1 MLLFLGL
8 QLVSGTAAMKSIRR
22 LYFYLVAFI
31 SIEVV
36 LWGLV
41 GLLRSVAN
49 DTISGGADALAQ
61 ALALVLV
68 GVPIFLIHW
77 LWAQRV
83 AAQDEEEKTA
93 TLRAVFF
100 YAILL
105 ATLIPVVQNLLSFI
119 DRLFI
124 QSAGLEVSRA
134 FSLFREQTPADNL
147 IAIVMNGIV
156 AAYFWN
162 ILRGEWGT
170 LPDRENFTEV
180 RRLYRY
186 LWMLYGLLMTVFGAQ
201 QVLRFLF
208 YAPGDILGE
217 LGREVVVNG
226 IALLLVGTPLWV
238 YSWGIIQDS
247 LVDPAEMGSTLR
259 LAILYLLS
267 LGGVITVI
275 TTASIV
281 VNAIITWLLGV
292 DWTFSDFI
300 QQISGPFSIGLP
312 LGAVWAYYGYWLKR
326 HIEAVGD
333 KVRQAALQRLYN
345 YILTLIG
352 LVVAFIGV
360 ATLFAFV
367 IDMITGTSVLMS
379 DSTRG
384 TLATSLSSLLVG
396 VPLWL
401 MMWRPMQAD
410 AVAPGEMGDHARR
423 SVLRKFYIYLVL
435 FASVIGGM
443 ATAVGLVYEL
453 IRVLLGGDTG
463 SSFIDTIL
471 NFIQLLFLFGVVLIY
486 HLIVLRM
493 DGAST
498 ADALAEKQSVYSVL
512 IVDSGNGFVE
522 AVKSA
527 LMKLGSK
534 VQVMVTGP
542 HEKPE
547 GDFHVILLNGSLAVN
562 APEWIRLF
570 NGNKIVV
577 QNEAKDIVWTDDAA
591 QAAQSVQQLAEG
603 QEVRKQRLGRS
614 AWTILVYVF
623 AGLFMLQLLFL
634 LLAFGISLV
643 VR

>member
-1 MLLFLGL
+1 
-8 QLVSGTAAMKSIRR
+8 VKSIRR

-41 GLLRSVAN
+41 GLLRSIAE

-61 ALALVLV
+61 ALALILV

-77 LWAQRV
+77 LWAQR
-83 AAQDEEEKTA
+83 AAARDEEEKTA

-119 DRLFI
+119 DRALV
-124 QSAGLEVSRA
+124 QGAGLGVGRA
-134 FSLFREQTPADNL
+134 FIVFREQTFADNL

-162 ILRGEWGT
+162 ILRGEWAT
-170 LPDRENFTEV
+170 LPDRENFMEV

-186 LWMLYGLLMTVFGAQ
+186 IWMLYGLLMTVFGAQ

-208 YAPGDILGE
+208 YVPGDVLGE
-217 LGREVVVNG
+217 LGREVLVNG
-226 IALLLVGTPLWV
+226 VALLVVGTPVWV
-238 YSWGIIQDS
+238 YSWRVIQDS
-247 LVDPAEMGSTLR
+247 LVDPSEMGSILR
-259 LAILYLLS
+259 LGILYLLA

-275 TTASIV
+275 TTASLV

-292 DWTFSDFI
+292 DWTIRDFI
-300 QQISGPFSIGLP
+300 GQIGGPISIGIP
-312 LGAVWAYYGYWLKR
+312 LGMVWAYYGYWLKR

-333 KVRQAALQRLYN
+333 RVRQAAMRRLYN
-345 YILTLIG
+345 YILAFIG

-360 ATLFAFV
+360 ATLFAFI
-367 IDMITGTSVLMS
+367 IDMITGTAILMS

-384 TLATSLSSLLVG
+384 TLATSLSSLIVG
-396 VPLWL
+396 LPLWL
-401 MMWRPMQAD
+401 VMWRPMQAE
-410 AVAPGEMGDHARR
+410 AMGQGELGDHARR
-423 SVLRKFYIYLVL
+423 SVLRKVYLYLAL

-443 ATAVGLVYEL
+443 ATAVGLVYQL
-453 IRVLLGGDTG
+453 IRVLLGSETG
-463 SSFIDTIL
+463 SGFVSDVL
-471 NFIQLLFLFGVVLIY
+471 NLIQLLFLFGVVLIY
-486 HLIVLRM
+486 HLNVLRL

-498 ADALAEKQSVYSVL
+498 ANTLADKQGSYSVL
-512 IVDSGNGFVE
+512 IVDSGDGFVE
-522 AVKSA
+522 SVRAA

-534 VQVMVTGP
+534 VRVTTTNP
-542 HEKPE
+542 EVKPE
-547 GDFHVILLNGSLAVN
+547 GDFHALLLNGNLALD
-562 APEWIRLF
+562 APEWIRSF
-570 NGNKIVV
+570 RGSRIVV
-577 QNEAKDIVWTDDAA
+577 QNESKDLMWTDDTA

-603 QEVRKQRLGRS
+603 QEVRRQRVGRS
-614 AWTILVYVF
+614 AWTFVIYVF
-623 AGLFMLQLLFL
+623 AALFMLELLFL

-643 VR
+643 VGL